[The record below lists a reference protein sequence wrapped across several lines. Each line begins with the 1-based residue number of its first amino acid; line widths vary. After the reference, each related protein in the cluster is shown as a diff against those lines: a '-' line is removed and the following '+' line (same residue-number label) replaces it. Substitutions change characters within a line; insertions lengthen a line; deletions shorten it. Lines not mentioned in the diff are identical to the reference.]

1 MLCPPEGKVTYSLEV
16 TTGVRQG
23 CRLCLTL
30 FLLVLDSVM
39 NKVIRGR
46 KRGIQWRMMERL
58 DNVGFAYD
66 ICLLAQRWCDIK
78 AKLKNLENEATEVEL
93 KILI

>member
-1 MLCPPEGKVTYSLEV
+1 MLCPPEGKLTYFLEV

-46 KRGIQWRMMERL
+46 KRGIQ
-58 DNVGFAYD
+58 
-66 ICLLAQRWCDIK
+66 
-78 AKLKNLENEATEVEL
+78 
-93 KILI
+93 

>member
-1 MLCPPEGKVTYSLEV
+1 MLFPPEGKLTYSLEV
-16 TTGVRQG
+16 TTGVREG

-39 NKVIRGR
+39 NKVIRGT

-58 DNVGFAYD
+58 DDVDFADD
-66 ICLLAQRWCDIK
+66 ICLFAQRWCDIRGASRK
-78 AKLKNLENEATEVEL
+78 
-93 KILI
+93 

>member
-1 MLCPPEGKVTYSLEV
+1 MKDSNVMSSKGKLSYSLEV

-23 CRLCLTL
+23 CRLCLTP

-46 KRGIQWRMMERL
+46 KRGIQWQMMERL
-58 DNVGFAYD
+58 DDVDFADD
-66 ICLLAQRWCDIK
+66 IYLLAQRWCDIK
-78 AKLKNLENEATEVEL
+78 AKLKKL
-93 KILI
+93 

>member
-1 MLCPPEGKVTYSLEV
+1 MLCPPEGKLTYSLEV
-16 TTGVRQG
+16 TTGVRHG

-39 NKVIRGR
+39 NKVTRGR
-46 KRGIQWRMMERL
+46 KRGMQWRMMERL
-58 DNVGFAYD
+58 NNVDFADD

-78 AKLKNLENEATEVEL
+78 TKLKKLENEATEVVL
-93 KILI
+93 KIN